1 MKKMK
6 RVLGLVLV
14 AVMAIAAVGCAAET
28 RVNFEQQQLA
38 GAEFDLTKLLSK
50 EDAEAV
56 IGKPFQDPVINTNGV
71 DMVIKAQEGSA
82 FLQLSTRKNGNS
94 ALKAYYDKD
103 YQSADRPEDVTLT
116 GDAEAFVSR
125 TSGINF
131 YAGERNFVLTYIGGS
146 VTTDQYVQ
154 LANKIIENYTAAGLE
169 ADSAS

>member
-1 MKKMK
+1 M
-6 RVLGLVLV
+6 
-14 AVMAIAAVGCAAET
+14 
-28 RVNFEQQQLA
+28 
-38 GAEFDLTKLLSK
+38 
-50 EDAEAV
+50 
-56 IGKPFQDPVINTNGV
+56 
-71 DMVIKAQEGSA
+71 
-82 FLQLSTRKNGNS
+82 
-94 ALKAYYDKD
+94 KAYYDKD